1 VAAQTRRLDGGD
13 LALQRE
19 VAGKRLVWLEER
31 GYSRPP
37 GWPLPVKPVSP
48 RRAFELFFFEYIG
61 VDPGELPVV
70 DESDSRITWLSE
82 NPCSTLEACVR
93 LGLDTREVCRAVYEK
108 PTQMFFSQLD
118 PRLRFVRDYS
128 TLRPHAPHCRESIVQ
143 VDLEEYMREAI
154 YEAQASKAEGNKGY
168 GAVLVMGDRVIARER
183 DSVSTDGDPSQH
195 GELKAICET
204 ARILGKTDLC
214 GALLVST
221 CEPCPMCAGLA
232 VWSNV
237 TTIVYGSSIEDTA
250 AMGRTRIMVGAAEI
264 AERSPFTLEVI
275 GGVLKEE
282 CDRLYA

>member
-1 VAAQTRRLDGGD
+1 
-13 LALQRE
+13 
-19 VAGKRLVWLEER
+19 VAGKRLAWLGER

-37 GWPLPVKPVSP
+37 GWPLPAEPVSP
-48 RRAFELFFFEYIG
+48 RRAFELFFFEYLG
-61 VDPGELPVV
+61 VDPTELPVV

-93 LGLDTREVCRAVYEK
+93 LGLDTREVCRAAYEK

-128 TLRPHAPHCRESIVQ
+128 TLRPQAPHCRESIAR

-168 GAVLVMGDRVIARER
+168 GAVLVMGDQVVARER
-183 DSVSTDGDPSQH
+183 DSVSTDEDPSQH
-195 GELKAICET
+195 GELKAICEA
-204 ARILGKTDLC
+204 ARLLGSTDLC

-250 AMGRTRIMVGAAEI
+250 AMGRTRIMVRAAEI